1 MMSDRIA
8 VNVAPGVET
17 ALARA
22 LEHHT
27 HILPGTVL
35 DRAEVREGQVVLEVY
50 GLQDLDALKSKILN
64 VARDAGLRKY
74 VR

>member
-1 MMSDRIA
+1 MRELIE

-22 LEHHT
+22 LEHNT

-35 DRAEVREGQVVLEVY
+35 HRADVREGLVVLEVY
-50 GLQDLDALKSKILN
+50 GLRDLDALKAKIVQ
-64 VARDAGLRKY
+64 VAADNGLRKY